1 MFPRI
6 SVAHCALMDHSEA
19 TEAAD
24 TEPGRASTNGFFRSV
39 SGLKYETEVLDYFR
53 SHYAEAASGKD
64 ALVPMADM
72 GGQFLRS
79 GGRQFGIFMLPDRA

>member
-6 SVAHCALMDHSEA
+6 SVAHCALMNQSEA
-19 TEAAD
+19 TETAD
-24 TEPGRASTNGFFRSV
+24 TEPGFASTNGFYRSV
-39 SGLKYETEVLDYFR
+39 SGLKFETEVVDYFH

-64 ALVPMADM
+64 ALVLMADM

-79 GGRQFGIFMLPDRA
+79 GG